1 MAITEAFYFSVY
13 TQPGEWLNLE
23 VMFKPSII
31 MAPLHQ
37 IMKAPGS
44 QMEESL
50 LCSKELVT
58 EFILLFSPLSYSA
71 VAMLIQANRSQF
83 SIPSSG

>member
-1 MAITEAFYFSVY
+1 M
-13 TQPGEWLNLE
+13 E

-37 IMKAPGS
+37 IMKAPES

-58 EFILLFSPLSYSA
+58 EFLLLFSPQSYSA
-71 VAMLIQANRSQF
+71 MAMLIQANRSQF